1 MTFATNKSFKKKLFT
16 TGAQPGR
23 AGGLLYRDKLTHPV
37 WRAGFTRSCRQTSGL
52 RGSGTGWRRRIFQYK
67 QMNLRGKLAKVSH
80 SHWKKILFLSEQ
92 DDNDID
98 QNDTDQNDID
108 LIDV

>member
-1 MTFATNKSFKKKLFT
+1 MTSTTNKSFKKKVFT

-37 WRAGFTRSCRQTSGL
+37 WRAGFTRSCRQTSGW

-67 QMNLRGKLAKVSH
+67 QMNLKGKLATAIERKF
-80 SHWKKILFLSEQ
+80 LLSEQ

-98 QNDTDQNDID
+98 QNDTDLNYID
-108 LIDV
+108 LIDI